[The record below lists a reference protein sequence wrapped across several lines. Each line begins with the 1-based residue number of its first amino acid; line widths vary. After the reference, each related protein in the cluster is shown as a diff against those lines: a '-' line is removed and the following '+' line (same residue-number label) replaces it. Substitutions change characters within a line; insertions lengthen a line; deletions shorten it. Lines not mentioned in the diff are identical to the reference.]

1 MGMWKSNERARPCLS
16 AGRQK
21 TPLIVMSYLKAQWL
35 VHSFIPDIFKV
46 LTFSK
51 RLLAPPLSPPPP
63 AKNLGVHQ
71 HPQAGSRYTVLQ
83 LWAHF
88 TWLYVGAHSAAMLFL
103 SQATTVKLIWPS
115 QDQTLCHSTL
125 QGCWPIFIYVYSI
138 SHHLDSGEFKPCIWG
153 FFNLV
158 KKKIIFKWAINHAY
172 TLYSFQPRTY

>member
-1 MGMWKSNERARPCLS
+1 MFISWKTKNPTGCNVLLKSTMTC
-16 AGRQK
+16 
-21 TPLIVMSYLKAQWL
+21 PLLYPWYFQST
-35 VHSFIPDIFKV
+35 DIFKTAV
-46 LTFSK
+46 S
-51 RLLAPPLSPPPP
+51 PPTLPPPPP

>member
-1 MGMWKSNERARPCLS
+1 MKSTLERIQNEQQYFCAHSNFIFTRMWKSNERARPCLS

-21 TPLIVMSYLKAQWL
+21 TPLIVMSYLRAQWL
-35 VHSFIPDIFKV
+35 VHP
-46 LTFSK
+46 
-51 RLLAPPLSPPPP
+51 
-63 AKNLGVHQ
+63 Q
-71 HPQAGSRYTVLQ
+71 HPQAGSRYTVPQ
-83 LWAHF
+83 LWAYF
-88 TWLYVGAHSAAMLFL
+88 TWLYMGAHSAAMLFL

-138 SHHLDSGEFKPCIWG
+138 SHHLDSGEFKPSIWG

-158 KKKIIFKWAINHAY
+158 KKKIILKWAINHAY